1 MLILSMDWLKG
12 FLLAGNH
19 RFSYEIWGFPV
30 DFPLNQSI
38 EQCQDHQRSMG
49 PNGTQWVSEFW
60 DPVRPSS
67 MIGLTIQEPCAS
79 GAWSKTL

>member
-38 EQCQDHQRSMG
+38 DQCQDHQRSMG
-49 PNGTQWVSEFW
+49 TQWNPMGF
-60 DPVRPSS
+60 
-67 MIGLTIQEPCAS
+67 
-79 GAWSKTL
+79 